1 MAAGIF
7 KSNSAGWKA
16 LAIGPE
22 VAAVVSAEA
31 ARALPI
37 AEGLAAP
44 FTERGEYA
52 SSFDVRTEI
61 GTYTSKEWGAHP
73 VVVGILENTSPHAAA
88 VEYGNEDDHRA
99 HHVLSHTM
107 DAMASG

>member
-16 LAIGPE
+16 LAVGPE

-37 AEGLAAP
+37 AEALAVP
-44 FTERGEYA
+44 FAKTGDYA
-52 SSFDVRTEI
+52 ASFNVRTEV
-61 GTYTSKEWGAHP
+61 GVYTSKEWGAHP
-73 VVVGILENTSPHAAA
+73 VVVGILENNSDHAAA
-88 VEYGNEDDHRA
+88 VEWGNAHDHRA

-107 DAMASG
+107 DAMTSG